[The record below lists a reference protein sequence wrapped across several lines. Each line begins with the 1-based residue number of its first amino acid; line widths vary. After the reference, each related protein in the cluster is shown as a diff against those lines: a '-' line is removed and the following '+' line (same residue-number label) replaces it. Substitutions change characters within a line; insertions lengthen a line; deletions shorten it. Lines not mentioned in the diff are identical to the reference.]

1 MDQKYHAYRSN
12 GDRAGT
18 SERTMNTDPSTGE
31 YPHLHAAGDVIPFDS
46 EEERDAY
53 VERQV
58 VITTLKG
65 GHDRKFHWVT
75 PITTEEAEKF
85 AEACATPP
93 MCIHKGHVHQRQV
106 RIPE

>member
-1 MDQKYHAYRSN
+1 MDQKFYAYRSY
-12 GDRAGT
+12 GDHAGT
-18 SERTMNTDPSTGE
+18 SERTMNTDPNTGE
-31 YPHLHAAGDVIPFDS
+31 YPHLHAAGDVIDFDS

-58 VITTLKG
+58 VITTLEG

-75 PITTEEAEKF
+75 PITTENAQRSL
-85 AEACATPP
+85 EACATRP
-93 MCIHKGHVHQRQV
+93 MCIHKGHVRQGRV